1 MFLFLILKLTGR
13 EETMD
18 YKLYLYPIFNK
29 HAHSFHGSK
38 TLGSYKI
45 LTGCFKVA
53 LYKFFCNLIKSTFV
67 CYQWGWT
74 FIIFIPI
81 VLSFTVHEYSTLKNS
96 RIVILILHLL
106 KFVAKVTNLKKAGN
120 SLQSTLSNQGTPHTF
135 Q

>member
-1 MFLFLILKLTGR
+1 MFIILKLTGR

-18 YKLYLYPIFNK
+18 YKLYLYPIFYK
-29 HAHSFHGSK
+29 HALSFLRSK

-45 LTGCFKVA
+45 LTGRFKVA
-53 LYKFFCNLIKSTFV
+53 LYTLFSNLIKSTFV

-106 KFVAKVTNLKKAGN
+106 KFVAKVTNLKTAGN
-120 SLQSTLSNQGTPHTF
+120 FLQSTLSNQETPLTF
-135 Q
+135 K